1 MSLARS
7 TLFVG
12 GASIVSRILGF
23 ARDVLFA
30 QALGAGPVADAFLAA
45 FRLPNLLRR
54 VLAEGGLNP
63 ALVPALAHLPPE
75 EGRRFAGEVLSGF
88 AFGLVALCALFE
100 IAAGPIMLLM
110 APGLEG
116 SSETFA
122 AAILYSRLAFPLV
135 VGVTLASIVAAVL
148 NHRRR
153 FAAAALAPL
162 IVNTAL
168 IGLLFRLE
176 GSPLT
181 LHQKA
186 AWLAAALSLS
196 GLCQLGLVSLA
207 LLRRPPPI
215 RLAPP
220 RWSPALRRVLATGFL
235 TVTASAAAQ
244 LFILA
249 GAQVA
254 SFIPSAISWLYY
266 ADRVAQLPLGMIAS
280 GVGVVLLPELAT
292 RHVAGDLDGVLAAQ
306 SKALDASLLISLPAA
321 AGLAALASPIATV
334 LFQRGA
340 FGPAD
345 AAGTAQALVGLA
357 AGLPFAVA
365 GKVLSQTLFARGS
378 VRSPIAALAVG
389 LAVTVSVALFLSRTL
404 GILGIGIGIA
414 AGSFAQAATLA
425 LALSRQGLWRASA
438 FFLNR
443 LGRMLIASAVLAAVL
458 EVASRLLV
466 PAPGSLAILCLGGLA
481 LYAALVLALG
491 LVSPQDLAILAKK
504 Q

>member
-1 MSLARS
+1 
-7 TLFVG
+7 
-12 GASIVSRILGF
+12 
-23 ARDVLFA
+23 
-30 QALGAGPVADAFLAA
+30 
-45 FRLPNLLRR
+45 
-54 VLAEGGLNP
+54 
-63 ALVPALAHLPPE
+63 
-75 EGRRFAGEVLSGF
+75 
-88 AFGLVALCALFE
+88 
-100 IAAGPIMLLM
+100 
-110 APGLEG
+110 
-116 SSETFA
+116 
-122 AAILYSRLAFPLV
+122 
-135 VGVTLASIVAAVL
+135 
-148 NHRRR
+148 
-153 FAAAALAPL
+153 
-162 IVNTAL
+162 
-168 IGLLFRLE
+168 
-176 GSPLT
+176 
-181 LHQKA
+181 
-186 AWLAAALSLS
+186 
-196 GLCQLGLVSLA
+196 
-207 LLRRPPPI
+207 
-215 RLAPP
+215 
-220 RWSPALRRVLATGFL
+220 
-235 TVTASAAAQ
+235 
-244 LFILA
+244 
-249 GAQVA
+249 
-254 SFIPSAISWLYY
+254 
-266 ADRVAQLPLGMIAS
+266 
-280 GVGVVLLPELAT
+280 
-292 RHVAGDLDGVLAAQ
+292 
-306 SKALDASLLISLPAA
+306 
-321 AGLAALASPIATV
+321 